1 MAGAPAITGFVQRG
15 MTNWEEMVSG
25 TMGGSLYCGA
35 PLMYAGHTT
44 GDWNRPTLHLD
55 ASRSSSIYGNSTT
68 ITPLSRAVM
77 FMIRF

>member
-25 TMGGSLYCGA
+25 TMGGSLYCAA
-35 PLMYAGHTT
+35 PLAYVGHTT
-44 GDWNRPTLHLD
+44 SDWNRPTLHLD

-68 ITPLSRAVM
+68 ITPLSRTAL
-77 FMIRF
+77 FIIRF